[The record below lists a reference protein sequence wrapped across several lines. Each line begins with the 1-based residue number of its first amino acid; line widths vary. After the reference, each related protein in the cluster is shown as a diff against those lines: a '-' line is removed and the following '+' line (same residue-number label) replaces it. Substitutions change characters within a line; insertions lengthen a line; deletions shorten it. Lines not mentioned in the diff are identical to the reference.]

1 MCAFQSAQL
10 CIFPV
15 LLMKLPSVNHYST
28 WKKHTR
34 VIKRDISNELVMVSW
49 HTGVKL
55 PHGFRKFTDQP
66 MWIKYTSNLMQDC
79 TRQDIRYYRCPLTW
93 TKQKAKAMML
103 DLAHEKK
110 MCLVFTVS
118 HCSSLELLD

>member
-1 MCAFQSAQL
+1 MCVFQSAQL

-55 PHGFRKFTDQP
+55 PSGWRKFTGHP
-66 MWIKYTSNLMQDC
+66 MWIKYTGNLMKDC
-79 TRQDIRYYRCPLTW
+79 DSEYIRYYRCPLNW

-110 MCLVFTVS
+110 MCLVFTVN

>member
-1 MCAFQSAQL
+1 MCVFQSAQL

-15 LLMKLPSVNHYST
+15 LLMKLSSVNHYST

-34 VIKRDISNELVMVSW
+34 VVKRDVSNELVMVSW

-55 PHGFRKFTDQP
+55 PDGFRKFTDQP
-66 MWIKYTSNLMQDC
+66 LWIKYTGNLMKDC
-79 TRQDIRYYRCPLTW
+79 TSEYTRYFRCPLHW
-93 TKQKAKAMML
+93 SKQKAKAMMM

-110 MCLVFTVS
+110 MCLVFTVQ